1 MTNTKAP
8 TRIAMFSGPRN
19 ISTTIMRSFE
29 NRPDACVIDEPFYGW
44 YLETTGADHP
54 MRDEIIANMPCAWD
68 DVIADL
74 AETTK
79 PDWLQ
84 FEKHIAFHFANQ
96 PDFDWLKDARPFH
109 LIRDPKEM
117 VASYANKHA
126 DVAPIIDSYR
136 VQRALYETAP
146 APVIDAADVLKAPE
160 PMLRALC
167 TALDIAF
174 DEAMLSW
181 PAGPRESDGL
191 WAAHWYDAV
200 ETSTGFR
207 PYQPKSI
214 ALAPGLQ
221 AVADACADDYAF
233 FYERRLRA

>member
-1 MTNTKAP
+1 MTNAP

-29 NRPDACVIDEPFYGW
+29 NRPDTHVIDEPFYGW
-44 YLETTGADHP
+44 YLKTTGADHP
-54 MRDEIIANMPCAWD
+54 MREAIIASMPCAWD
-68 DVIADL
+68 DVWTGL
-74 AETTK
+74 AEQNK
-79 PDWLQ
+79 PPRLQ
-84 FEKHIAFHFANQ
+84 FEKHIAFHFANP

-117 VASYANKHA
+117 VASYVNKHA

-136 VQRALYETAP
+136 VQRALYQAAP
-146 APVIDAADVLKAPE
+146 APVIDAVDVLKAPE

-167 TALDIAF
+167 AALDIFF
-174 DEAMLSW
+174 DDAMLSW
-181 PAGPRESDGL
+181 PAGKRESDGP

-207 PYQPKSI
+207 PYQAKSI
-214 ALAPGLQ
+214 ALAPDLQ

-233 FYERRLRA
+233 FHARRLTV